1 MSQSMMPHSITMIIL
16 VLTTIISFLSF
27 NNSRLMDA
35 LIFWPPAISMRRQ
48 YYRFLSCGFIH
59 ADLMHLAFNMFTL
72 YFFGR
77 GLELFYMGR
86 LGLQH
91 YYFTLLYLSAIVVA
105 NIPSYIKQHDNYNY
119 RSLGASGGVCAV
131 LFAFILID
139 PWETLQLFFSIDVPA
154 IVYAVLFLAYTIY
167 MSRRGGDNVNH
178 DAHLWGAIY
187 GVVFTIIAHPRVVNT
202 FLNELSHPRFPSI

>member
-1 MSQSMMPHSITMIIL
+1 MSQSITMIIL
-16 VLTTIISFLSF
+16 VLTTIVSFLSF
-27 NNSRLMDA
+27 NNARLMDA

-48 YYRFLSCGFIH
+48 YYRFLTCGFIH
-59 ADLMHLAFNMFTL
+59 ANLMHLAFNMLTL

-91 YYFTLLYLSAIVVA
+91 YYFALLYLSAIVVA
-105 NIPSYIKQHDNYNY
+105 NIPSYLKQHDNYNY

-139 PWETLQLFFSIDVPA
+139 PWETLQLFFAIDVPA

-187 GVVFTIIAHPRVVNT
+187 GILFTIIARPSVVNT
-202 FLNELSHPRFPSI
+202 FLNELLHPRFNLTQ